1 MKTNIR
7 KILKFTTLL
16 ITSLLIATVSAQIY
30 DYMYLNANVGVQGMA
45 LAWISGP
52 DGDSAG
58 TQINGVTATLT
69 SLKGPPNGT
78 RIYADPVRLKNTGAS
93 QVTFDLLIDTV
104 GGDTGYLNSIIVKIY
119 NTNSSAWVQNVTIWG
134 NGGKGSDVAGLSI
147 SSGHIWRFQWEITWN
162 ANATTSHSVTVNLK
176 IKVPVA

>member
-7 KILKFTTLL
+7 KILKFTKLL

-45 LAWISGP
+45 LAWIIGD
-52 DGDSAG
+52 DGSSAG

-78 RIYADPVRLKNTGAS
+78 RIYADPVRLKNTGANN
-93 QVTFDLLIDTV
+93 VTFDLLIDTV
-104 GGDTGYLNSIIVKIY
+104 SGNTECLNFIIVRIY

-134 NGGKGSDVAGLSI
+134 NGGKGSNVAGLSI
-147 SSGHIWRFQWEITWN
+147 SSGHVWRFQWEITWN
-162 ANATTSHSVTVNLK
+162 ATATTSHRVTVNLK